1 MSTALPTARAQADA
15 NSERQAQASTGRI
28 VADGLAVT
36 RRNLRHWTRQPQLL
50 VFSTIQPV
58 MFVLLFRYVFGGSI
72 GGSLPDGLD
81 YVVFLLPGIFVQAV
95 SFGATQAAVG
105 LAEDLQGGIID
116 RFRSL
121 PMARSAVLLGRTLSD
136 LVRNTFV
143 VLLMTA
149 VGYLV
154 GFRFEAGFLNAVGA
168 IAIVVLFGFALA
180 WVFSLVGLSVG
191 GAEGAQAA
199 SFVTIFPLTFAS
211 SAFVPIDTMPSWLQA
226 FANNTP
232 ITAVVDAARGLVVG
246 GETAE
251 MLIGGSV
258 TEAVLKA
265 LAWIAGILVVAAP
278 LAVRRYRRSS
288 G

>member
-1 MSTALPTARAQADA
+1 MSTATTTRSRADA
-15 NSERQAQASTGRI
+15 NSERQADASTGKI
-28 VADGLAVT
+28 LADGLAVT

-72 GGSLPDGLD
+72 SGSLPNGLD
-81 YVVFLLPGIFVQAV
+81 YVVFLLPGIFVQSVA
-95 SFGATQAAVG
+95 FGATQAAVG

-154 GFRFEAGFLNAVGA
+154 GFRFQAGFVNAMGA
-168 IAIVVLFGFALA
+168 IAIVVLFGFALS
-180 WVFSLVGLSVG
+180 WVFSWVGLAVKGS
-191 GAEGAQAA
+191 ESAQAA

-211 SAFVPIDTMPSWLQA
+211 SAFVPIQTMPGWLQA

-232 ITAVVDAARGLVVG
+232 ITAVVNAARGLVIG
-246 GETAE
+246 GDTAE
-251 MLIGGSV
+251 ILIGSSV

-265 LAWIAGILVVAAP
+265 LAWIVGIVAVAAP
-278 LAVRRYRRSS
+278 LAVRQYRNSS
-288 G
+288 R